1 MNKNLSKTRFG
12 YALSC
17 ETKAY
22 YDANKETYAKKEPTN
37 REKFG
42 LFQGNQFGELVKFW
56 FKKKES
62 SAIEIESVR
71 EEQQIE
77 ETLSLL
83 KKDKITIFEA
93 TLKYN
98 NLIIRVDVLQKI
110 GNLIKIIEAKVKGY
124 DKKKE
129 KYKLPDIAFQSY
141 VTNLIFPNYE
151 IEPYLLFL
159 DKDHTIKFDGLS
171 QLIGD
176 FKKNGNSKVK
186 IKDEIK
192 LKELETLPFKIINVK
207 DKVKNIQDEF
217 FTSKIKKLSE
227 LLAQG
232 LKPTPKLTNK
242 CCKCE
247 FYQSPNV
254 TSNLKSGWHE
264 CMSNFFK
271 ESSNIERKD
280 SIFGFFDSKKI
291 DQDLLSHNVLAMKS
305 LPSINTN
312 SIKTT
317 QGIINLKLRQN
328 LQLLES
334 KNEIKKIFLEVSI
347 VKELFNK
354 WKYPL
359 HFIDFETTRP
369 PLPYFRNRRPYE
381 IVLFQFSHHMIH
393 ENGKIEH
400 KTEKIIAKPNVNPN
414 FIILDE
420 LVKALNNDAGT
431 ILHWSHHER
440 TTLNEML
447 QAAEKENIKN
457 FDYINL
463 FCKTLGVHKES
474 KGRLFDFSAFFNN
487 YVYVPGSASSSMK
500 KLLPAL
506 LKNST
511 FLKEKYQKPIYG
523 TDIMPSHN
531 FKNKVWYIEKNNS
544 VKNPYELLDEDEN
557 VSDGGEA
564 MIAFD
569 QLQKEDLDNHE
580 REKLEK
586 QLKKYCELD
595 TLGMVMAYEA
605 IKSNFL

>member
-1 MNKNLSKTRFG
+1 MNKNLSKTRFTT
-12 YALSC
+12 ALSC

-22 YDANKETYAKKEPTN
+22 YHANKETYAKEIEIIN
-37 REKFG
+37 KFRF
-42 LFQGNQFGELVKFW
+42 FQGNQVGELVKFW
-56 FKKKES
+56 YKKKEPL
-62 SAIEIESVR
+62 AIEIESVR
-71 EEQQIE
+71 EDQQIE

-83 KKDKITIFEA
+83 KKDRVTIFEA

-110 GNLIKIIEAKVKGY
+110 GNIIRVIEAKSNVY
-124 DKKKE
+124 NENKE
-129 KYKLPDIAFQSY
+129 IPKLPDIAFQSY
-141 VTNLIFPNYE
+141 VISLIFPNYE

-176 FKKNGNSKVK
+176 FKKNGSDKVK

-192 LKELETLPFKIINVK
+192 LKELENFPFKIINVK
-207 DKVKNIQDEF
+207 DEVKNIQDKLF
-217 FTSKIKKLSE
+217 ISKIKKLSE

-232 LKPTPKLTNK
+232 LKPTPKLTNLCK
-242 CCKCE
+242 KCE

-271 ESSNIERKD
+271 ESSNIERED
-280 SIFGFFDSKKI
+280 SIFAIYYKEINDK
-291 DQDLLSHNVLAMKS
+291 LLSHRVLAMKS

-312 SIKTT
+312 SIQTT
-317 QGIINLKLRQN
+317 QGIINRNLRQN

-347 VKELFNK
+347 VKELYNK

-359 HFIDFETTRP
+359 HFIDFETTAP
-369 PLPYFRNRRPYE
+369 PLPYFRNRRPGE
-381 IVLFQFSHHMIH
+381 KVLFQFSHHMIH

-400 KTEKIIAKPNVNPN
+400 KTEKIIAKPNINPN

-420 LVKALNNDAGT
+420 LIKALNNDEGT
-431 ILHWSHHER
+431 IFHWHHHER
-440 TTLNEML
+440 TTLNQML
-447 QAAEKENIKN
+447 QEAKKENVKN
-457 FDYINL
+457 FDDVNL
-463 FCKTLGVHKES
+463 FCESLGMHKES
-474 KGRLFDFSAFFNN
+474 EGRLFDFCKFFND
-487 YVYVPGSASSSMK
+487 YIYVPGASAKSSMK
-500 KLLPAL
+500 QLLPAL

-511 FLKEKYQKPIYG
+511 FLKEKYQMPIYG
-523 TDIMPSHN
+523 TDIMPGHN
-531 FKNKVWYIEKNNS
+531 FKNKVWYIEKNNLAKS
-544 VKNPYELLDEDEN
+544 PYELLDEDEN
-557 VSDGGEA
+557 ISDGGQA

-569 QLQKEDLDNHE
+569 QLQQKDLDNQE

-605 IKSNFL
+605 IKSNL

>member
-1 MNKNLSKTRFG
+1 MNKNLSKTRFTTSLG
-12 YALSC
+12 C

-22 YDANKETYAKKEPTN
+22 YHANKETYANEISII
-37 REKFG
+37 EKFRF
-42 LFQGNQFGELVKFW
+42 FQGNQVGELVKFW
-56 FKKKES
+56 YKKKEPL
-62 SAIEIESVR
+62 AIEIESVR
-71 EEQQIE
+71 EDQQIE

-83 KKDKITIFEA
+83 KKDRVTIFEA
-93 TLKYN
+93 TLKYS
-98 NLIIRVDVLQKI
+98 NLIIRIDVLQKI
-110 GNLIKIIEAKVKGY
+110 GNIIKVIEAKSSKY
-124 DKKKE
+124 NETNE
-129 KYKLPDIAFQSY
+129 KLKLPDIAFQSY
-141 VTNLIFPNYE
+141 VISLIFPNYE

-176 FKKNGNSKVK
+176 FKINGSNKVK

-192 LKELETLPFKIINVK
+192 LKELENFPFKIINVK
-207 DKVKNIQDEF
+207 DKVKNIQDELF
-217 FTSKIKKLSE
+217 ISKIKKLSE
-227 LLAQG
+227 FLAQG
-232 LKPTPKLTNK
+232 LKPTPKLTK
-242 CCKCE
+242 LCRECQ
-247 FYQSPNV
+247 FYKSPNV

-271 ESSNIERKD
+271 ESSNIERGD
-280 SIFGFFDSKKI
+280 SIFGIFKKKI
-291 DQDLLSHNVLAMKS
+291 DEKLLSHKVLAMKY

-312 SIKTT
+312 SIQTT
-317 QGIINLKLRQN
+317 KGIINQNLRQN

-347 VKELFNK
+347 VKELYNK

-359 HFIDFETTRP
+359 HFIDFETTAP
-369 PLPYFRNRRPYE
+369 PLPYFRNKRPGE
-381 IVLFQFSHHMIH
+381 KVLFQFSHHMIH
-393 ENGKIEH
+393 KNGKIEH
-400 KTEKIIAKPNVNPN
+400 KTEKIIAKPSLNPN

-420 LVKALNNDAGT
+420 LIKALNNDEGT
-431 ILHWSHHER
+431 IFHWSNHER
-440 TTLNEML
+440 TTLNQML
-447 QAAEKENIKN
+447 QEAKKENVKN
-457 FDYINL
+457 FDDINL
-463 FCKTLGVHKES
+463 FCESLGVHKES
-474 KGRLFDFSAFFNN
+474 KGRLFDLSKFFND
-487 YVYVPGSASSSMK
+487 YIYVPGASASSSMK

-523 TDIMPSHN
+523 TDIIPSHN
-531 FKNKVWYIEKNNS
+531 FRNKVWYIEKNNS
-544 VKNPYELLDEDEN
+544 VKSPYELLDEDEN

-569 QLQKEDLDNHE
+569 QLQQKDLDNYE

-605 IKSNFL
+605 IKSNL

>member
-1 MNKNLSKTRFG
+1 MNKNLSKTRFTT
-12 YALSC
+12 ALSC

-22 YDANKETYAKKEPTN
+22 YHANKETYAKEIEIIN
-37 REKFG
+37 KFRF
-42 LFQGNQFGELVKFW
+42 FQGNQVGELVKFW
-56 FKKKES
+56 YKKKEPL
-62 SAIEIESVR
+62 AKEIESVR
-71 EEQQIE
+71 EDQQIE

-83 KKDKITIFEA
+83 KKDRVTIFEA

-110 GNLIKIIEAKVKGY
+110 GNIIRVIEAKSNVY
-124 DKKKE
+124 NENKE
-129 KYKLPDIAFQSY
+129 IPKLPDIAFQSY
-141 VTNLIFPNYE
+141 VISLIFPNYE

-176 FKKNGNSKVK
+176 FKKNGSDKVK

-192 LKELETLPFKIINVK
+192 LKELENFPFKIINVK
-207 DKVKNIQDEF
+207 DEVKNIQDELF
-217 FTSKIKKLSE
+217 ISKIKKLSK

-232 LKPTPKLTNK
+232 LKPTPKLTNLCK
-242 CCKCE
+242 KCE

-271 ESSNIERKD
+271 ESSNIERED
-280 SIFGFFDSKKI
+280 SIFAIYYKEI
-291 DQDLLSHNVLAMKS
+291 DDKLLSHQVLAMKS

-312 SIKTT
+312 SIQTT
-317 QGIINLKLRQN
+317 QGIINRNLRQN

-347 VKELFNK
+347 VKELYNK

-359 HFIDFETTRP
+359 HFIDFETTAP
-369 PLPYFRNRRPYE
+369 PLPYFRNRRPGE
-381 IVLFQFSHHMIH
+381 KVLFQFSHHMIH

-420 LVKALNNDAGT
+420 LVKALNNDEGT
-431 ILHWSHHER
+431 IFHWHHHER
-440 TTLNEML
+440 TTLNQML
-447 QAAEKENIKN
+447 QEAKKENVKN
-457 FDYINL
+457 FDDINL
-463 FCKTLGVHKES
+463 FCESLGMHKES
-474 KGRLFDFSAFFNN
+474 KGRLFDLCKFFTD
-487 YVYVPGSASSSMK
+487 YIYVPGASAKSK
-500 KLLPAL
+500 LKELLPAL

-511 FLKEKYQKPIYG
+511 FLKEKYQRPIYG
-523 TDIMPSHN
+523 TDVMPSHN
-531 FKNKVWYIEKNNS
+531 FKNKVWYIEKNNL
-544 VKNPYELLDEDEN
+544 VKSPYELLNEDEN

-569 QLQKEDLDNHE
+569 QLQQKDLDNQE

-605 IKSNFL
+605 IKSNL